1 MTTYAIGDVQG
12 CYDELQYLLE
22 RIGFDVALDQLWFT
36 GDLVNRG
43 PGSLAVLR
51 FVKEL
56 GDRAI
61 TVLGNHDLHLLAVDA
76 GIRRPRKNDTLGCIL
91 TAPDADELLYWL
103 RNRPLLHIDHGL
115 GYVMI
120 HAGLPPQW
128 DLEKAMI
135 CARDVETLLQG
146 TGYIDF
152 IQHMYGDE
160 PDQWSESLSGW
171 DRFRFITNCFTRLRY
186 CDRDGRLALGEKGA
200 PGSQPQHYFPWFE
213 LWNPG
218 DEDIQ
223 VIFGHWSTL
232 SKCHR
237 TGFHALDSGC
247 VWGGSL
253 TAMRLGGDEA
263 RIAVPCH
270 ASADHI

>member
-12 CYDELQYLLE
+12 CYDELQRLLE
-22 RIGFDVALDQLWFT
+22 RIGFDVARDRLWFT

-56 GDRAI
+56 GDRAV

-76 GIRRPRKNDTLGCIL
+76 GIRSHRKSDTLENIL
-91 TAPDADELLYWL
+91 SAPDADELLYWL
-103 RNRPLLHIDHGL
+103 RNRPLLHIDQWL
-115 GYVMI
+115 GYVMM

-128 DLEKAMI
+128 DLGKART
-135 CARDVETLLQG
+135 CAREVETVLQDP
-146 TGYIDF
+146 GYIDF
-152 IQHMYGDE
+152 IRHMYGDE
-160 PDQWSESLSGW
+160 PDLWSESLVGW
-171 DRFRFITNCFTRLRY
+171 DRLRFITNCFTRLRF
-186 CDRDGRLALGEKGA
+186 CDRAGRLALEEKGA
-200 PGSQPQHYFPWFE
+200 PGSQPQHYLPWFE

-218 DEDIQ
+218 DEGMQ

-232 SKCHR
+232 NECLR
-237 TGFHALDSGC
+237 TGFHAIDSGC

-253 TAMRLGGDEA
+253 TAMRLGGDET
-263 RIAVPCH
+263 RITVPCH
-270 ASADHI
+270 AIADHE